1 MQMLRIPP
9 PFPIPPETASSRGPA
24 ARAPGSGA
32 LVWLVRH
39 AEVAAEWHGRAY
51 GNRDVELS
59 DLGREQTA
67 AFAASFEGA
76 PLVRVRSSNLV
87 RALAIGRAL
96 SEAAGCEL
104 AIDARLAEI
113 DRGSWQEL
121 PSAEFRARWE
131 GDRESFL
138 ADPWTWK
145 GHGGESDADVCARAW
160 PALQETLEVAR
171 GGEVALATHYNVIR
185 VLVTRALGLEPNESF
200 AFRNDPACAT
210 VLEDG
215 PRGWQLARINV
226 ARR

>member
-9 PFPIPPETASSRGPA
+9 PFPIPAGTTSTAPPA

-32 LVWLVRH
+32 RVWLVRH

-51 GNRDVELS
+51 GNRDVGLS
-59 DLGREQTA
+59 ERGLEQTA
-67 AFAASFEGA
+67 ALAASFEGA
-76 PLVRVRSSNLV
+76 PIVRVTSSNLV
-87 RALAIGRAL
+87 RALAIGRAI
-96 SEAAGCEL
+96 SQAASCEL
-104 AIDARLAEI
+104 AVDARLAEI
-113 DRGSWQEL
+113 WRGAWQEL

-131 GDRESFL
+131 ADRETFL

-160 PALQETLEVAR
+160 PAFEEALAGAR
-171 GGEVALATHYNVIR
+171 GGEVVLASHYNVIR
-185 VLVTRALGLEPNESF
+185 VLVTRALGLAAHESF

-210 VLEDG
+210 LLCDE
-215 PRGWQLARINV
+215 PAGWRLAEVNV